1 VTRQATLGA
10 MRSASAAKPGLIKF
24 GAAKPGA
31 TNFVARVRSQGLTW
45 ALAAAVVLLQY
56 PLWLGEGGWL
66 SVRDRAHKVA
76 TQQVLNQRL
85 QTRNAGLLAELGD
98 LKQGRDAIEERAR
111 NELGMIAPD
120 EWFVR
125 VVSAHS
131 AQSGT
136 TNE

>member
-1 VTRQATLGA
+1 
-10 MRSASAAKPGLIKF
+10 MRSASAADSGLARL
-24 GAAKPGA
+24 GAHI
-31 TNFVARVRSQGLTW
+31 RRQGLSWT
-45 ALAAAVVLLQY
+45 LAVAIVLLQY

-66 SVRDRAHKVA
+66 KVREYAHKIDI
-76 TQQVLNQRL
+76 QQVLNQRL

-98 LKQGRDAIEERAR
+98 LKQGHDAIEERAR

-131 AQSGT
+131 VQSGK

>member
-1 VTRQATLGA
+1 
-10 MRSASAAKPGLIKF
+10 MPSASAADSGVFRL
-24 GAAKPGA
+24 GAHI
-31 TNFVARVRSQGLTW
+31 RRQGLTW
-45 ALAAAVVLLQY
+45 ALAVAIVLLQY

-66 SVRDRAHKVA
+66 KVRERALDIDS
-76 TQQVLNQRL
+76 QQTLNQRL
-85 QTRNAGLLAELGD
+85 QSRNAGLQAEIAD

-125 VVSAHS
+125 VVSVNS
-131 AQSGT
+131 VQSGK

>member
-1 VTRQATLGA
+1 
-10 MRSASAAKPGLIKF
+10 MRSASAADRF
-24 GAAKPGA
+24 G
-31 TNFVARVRSQGLTW
+31 RLRRRGLTW
-45 ALAAAVVLLQY
+45 ALIAALVLLQY

-66 SVRDRAHKVA
+66 KVRERAREIE
-76 TQQVLNQRL
+76 TQQALNERL
-85 QTRNAGLLAELGD
+85 QSRNAGLLAEVGD

-125 VVSAHS
+125 VVPAHS
-131 AQSGT
+131 VQPGK

>member
-1 VTRQATLGA
+1 MIRRATPDA
-10 MRSASAAKPGLIKF
+10 MLSASAADWIPRIR
-24 GAAKPGA
+24 A
-31 TNFVARVRSQGLTW
+31 QGLTW
-45 ALAAAVVLLQY
+45 VLAAAIILLQY

-66 SVRDRAHKVA
+66 KVRERALNID
-76 TQQVLNQRL
+76 TQQTLNQRL
-85 QTRNAGLLAELGD
+85 LTRNAGLLAEVGD

-131 AQSGT
+131 VQSGII
-136 TNE
+136 NE

>member
-1 VTRQATLGA
+1 MTRPATPDA
-10 MRSASAAKPGLIKF
+10 MLSAGTANKGTVRLSARLRREGLI
-24 GAAKPGA
+24 
-31 TNFVARVRSQGLTW
+31 W
-45 ALAAAVVLLQY
+45 ALTGAIVLLQY

-66 SVRDRAHKVA
+66 KVREHAASIA
-76 TQQVLNQRL
+76 TQQALNQRL
-85 QTRNAGLLAELGD
+85 QIRNTSLLAELSD

-125 VVSAHS
+125 VVSAD
-131 AQSGT
+131 AVQSGK

>member
-1 VTRQATLGA
+1 ML
-10 MRSASAAKPGLIKF
+10 SASAANPSAIKL
-24 GAAKPGA
+24 
-31 TNFVARVRSQGLTW
+31 VARIRSQGLTW
-45 ALAAAVVLLQY
+45 VLAAAIVMLQY

-66 SVRDRAHKVA
+66 KVRERAQKIES
-76 TQQVLNQRL
+76 QQALNQR
-85 QTRNAGLLAELGD
+85 QQVRNAGLLAELGD

-125 VVSAHS
+125 VVSAHTV
-131 AQSGT
+131 QSGK

>member
-1 VTRQATLGA
+1 ML
-10 MRSASAAKPGLIKF
+10 SASAAEWI
-24 GAAKPGA
+24 
-31 TNFVARVRSQGLTW
+31 ARIRRQGLTW
-45 ALAAAVVLLQY
+45 TLAAAVVLLQY

-66 SVRDRAHKVA
+66 KVRERAHKID
-76 TQQVLNQRL
+76 TQQALNLRL
-85 QTRNAGLLAELGD
+85 QIRNAGLLAEVGD

-125 VVSAHS
+125 VVAPHS
-131 AQSGT
+131 VQSGK

>member
-1 VTRQATLGA
+1 MTRPATPDA
-10 MRSASAAKPGLIKF
+10 MLSASAANTSTVRLS
-24 GAAKPGA
+24 
-31 TNFVARVRSQGLTW
+31 ARIRREGLTW
-45 ALAAAVVLLQY
+45 ALTGAIVLLQY

-66 SVRDRAHKVA
+66 KVRERATSID
-76 TQQVLNQRL
+76 TQQALNQRL
-85 QTRNAGLLAELGD
+85 QIRNTSLLAELSD

-125 VVSAHS
+125 VVSTDAV
-131 AQSGT
+131 QSGK